1 MTRAPLSIA
10 APIFM
15 LAVMSVTLAT
25 ALLFAITFSGPPPR
39 PAPLRL
45 ESLAKA
51 LDGAPIPFSDL
62 RITRSIEPAPAPQ
75 PGERRATNAE
85 SLLAQMA
92 QIPVGD
98 VHVFAR
104 DVQHNPLELR
114 GQFTIARRAAS
125 GWVVLRTAPEPW
137 LTRWHQVTL
146 TAMAAALVALAALA
160 WWIAQAIARPIRRLG
175 EAAAQTRLGT
185 PVAIPRGGPR
195 EVDELA
201 GTLAA
206 MQERL
211 VQGVEGRTA
220 MLAAIAHDLGTP
232 LSRIA
237 FWLEQLPDAAR
248 DRASADIDEM
258 RAMLQSVLRF
268 AREERTGEARVR
280 VEIGSLV
287 DALAEDMAATGAPVA
302 AAGGPRAI
310 VRGEPAALR
319 RMLANIV
326 ENAVRYGRG
335 ADMHWA
341 VEPGWVTISVDDAGP
356 GFDPATSAALFTPFV
371 RGDPSRNRATGG
383 SGLGLA
389 IVRSIAEAHGGEVRL
404 SNHPAGGRVTVRLPL
419 D

>member
-1 MTRAPLSIA
+1 MARAPRSIA
-10 APIFM
+10 TPIFL
-15 LAVMSVTLAT
+15 LAVTSVVLAT
-25 ALLFAITFSGPPPR
+25 ALLFIITFAGPPPR

-45 ESLAKA
+45 EALAKG
-51 LDGAPIPFSDL
+51 LSGAPIPFSDL
-62 RITRSIEPAPAPQ
+62 RIARSVGPEPRPQ
-75 PGERRATNAE
+75 AGEMRSPNAE
-85 SLLAQMA
+85 SLLARMA
-92 QIPVGD
+92 RLPVRD
-98 VHVFAR
+98 VRVFAR
-104 DVQHNPLELR
+104 DGQHNPFELR
-114 GQFTIARRAAS
+114 GGFTVARRGDS
-125 GWVVLRTAPEPW
+125 GWYVLRTAPEPW
-137 LTRWHQVTL
+137 LTHWHEVTL
-146 TAMAAALVALAALA
+146 ATMGAALVALAALA

-175 EAAAQTRLGT
+175 DAAAQTRLGM

-201 GTLAA
+201 DALAA

-211 VQGVEGRTA
+211 AQGVEGRTA

-237 FWLEQLPDAAR
+237 FWLEQLPEAAR
-248 DRASADIDEM
+248 NRAAADIDEM

-280 VEIGSLV
+280 VEIGSLI
-287 DALAEDMAATGAPVA
+287 DALAEDMVATGAPVA
-302 AAGGPRAI
+302 TAGGPRAI

-335 ADMHWA
+335 ADLHWA
-341 VEPGWVTISVDDAGP
+341 VDKSWVTISVDDGGP

-389 IVRSIAEAHGGEVRL
+389 IVRSIAEAHGGDVTL
-404 SNHPAGGRVTVRLPL
+404 GNHPAGGRVTVRLPL

>member
-10 APIFM
+10 APIFL
-15 LAVMSVTLAT
+15 LAVASVTLAT
-25 ALLFAITFSGPPPR
+25 GLLFAITFSGPPPH

-45 ESLAKA
+45 ESLAKG
-51 LDGAPIPFSDL
+51 LDAAPIPFSDL
-62 RITRSIEPAPAPQ
+62 RIARSIEPDPVPQ
-75 PGERRATNAE
+75 SGQARSPNAE

-98 VHVFAR
+98 VRVFT
-104 DVQHNPLELR
+104 DESQHNPLELR
-114 GQFTIARRAAS
+114 GGFTVARRTAS
-125 GWVVLRTAPEPW
+125 GWYVLRTVPEPW

-146 TAMAAALVALAALA
+146 TAMAAALLALAALA

-175 EAAAQTRLGT
+175 EAAAQTR
-185 PVAIPRGGPR
+185 
-195 EVDELA
+195 
-201 GTLAA
+201 
-206 MQERL
+206 
-211 VQGVEGRTA
+211 
-220 MLAAIAHDLGTP
+220 LGTP

-302 AAGGPRAI
+302 AAAGPRAI

-341 VEPGWVTISVDDAGP
+341 VEQGWVTISVDDAGP

-389 IVRSIAEAHGGEVRL
+389 IVRSIAEAHGGDVSL